1 MLLLQVK
8 MVTVLILFAIGILI
22 GRLLQNKEQ
31 IKRPLSTVSL
41 IAILAL
47 LFYLGLSI
55 SSNPDILA
63 RIKEIGIVSLSIAVA
78 SVAGSITFV
87 TLLVKIRK

>member
-1 MLLLQVK
+1 MLFLQVK